1 MVRVAAVGATSLHR
15 TPLYD
20 RHVAAGARMVPF
32 AGYEMPVQYA
42 GVSEEHRAV
51 RTDCGVFDVSHM
63 GELHVDGPTAEA
75 FLQEM
80 LSNDLGKVSDGGAQ
94 YTLLTNERGG
104 IVDDLIV
111 YRFAHGQLMLVVNA
125 SNREPV
131 YEWLKE
137 REPRGTEVRDASDE
151 YGLLAV
157 QGPRSLERL
166 GLAEAPAFTHAMGEV
181 DGIEVMIGRTGY
193 TGEVGVELCCAEDD
207 AEALWDAVRARGA
220 VPCGLGARDTLRLEV
235 CYPLHGNDI
244 TPETDAI
251 SAGLGWACALEKEFT
266 GVDVLRRVKE
276 EGPEQRLA
284 AFVMDEK
291 AVPRQG
297 MPIEGGGEVTSG
309 THSPMLDRGIGMGYV
324 PSASATPDTELV
336 VDVRGKPRRAHVVK
350 KPIYRKGES

>member
-1 MVRVAAVGATSLHR
+1 VQTLRR
-15 TPLYD
+15 TP
-20 RHVAAGARMVPF
+20 RHERHAALGARLVPF
-32 AGYEMPVQYA
+32 AGYEMPVQYQ
-42 GVSEEHRAV
+42 GVIEEHRAV

-80 LSNDLGKVSDGGAQ
+80 LSNDLGKTADGGAQ

-111 YRFAHGQLMLVVNA
+111 YRFAHGQFMLVVNA
-125 SNREPV
+125 SNRETA

-157 QGPRSLERL
+157 QGPTSLERL
-166 GLAEAPAFTHAMGEV
+166 GLEEAPAFTHAMGEV
-181 DGIEVMIGRTGY
+181 DGIEVMVGRTGY
-193 TGEVGVELCCAEDD
+193 TGEVGVELCCADDD
-207 AEALWDAVRARGA
+207 ADALWDAVVARGA

-244 TPETDAI
+244 TPDTDAI
-251 SAGLGWACALEKEFT
+251 SAGLGWACALDKEFT

-276 EGPEQRLA
+276 DGPEQRLA

-324 PSASATPDTELV
+324 PSASAGPDTELV
-336 VDVRGKPRRAHVVK
+336 LDVRGKPRRAHVVK
-350 KPIYRKGES
+350 KPIYRKGDT